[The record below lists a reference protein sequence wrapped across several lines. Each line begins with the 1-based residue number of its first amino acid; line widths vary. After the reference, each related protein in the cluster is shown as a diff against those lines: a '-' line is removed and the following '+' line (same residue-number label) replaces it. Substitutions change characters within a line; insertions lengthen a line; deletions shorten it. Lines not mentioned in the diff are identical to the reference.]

1 MIPTPRSS
9 ATTQSSTTLRAGV
22 LGPIHELDPRKA
34 ADYVSGLILDQ
45 IFETPYLS
53 VAGQTSVQPQLFEP
67 LRSEG
72 NGGMTH
78 SAALRPGIVFSD
90 GTPLTPDL
98 AARSLR
104 SSEALTGKVT
114 VTAREERVWFALN
127 APNPRFD
134 LLLTHGSCSIVLDKG
149 LQLLGT
155 GPFMFDHRPNLRL
168 MQTDPRT
175 RLVLNPHYRGQT
187 RLQELEF
194 HVLPPEADGTP
205 RSLIEALK
213 SGAIDVTTALSAS
226 DLTAWQIQGVAP
238 ITRPS
243 ISTGLLFLNTESRLL
258 KTPAARKGIAAA
270 IDLLEI
276 AAASYGRNPAA
287 FIATTL
293 LPPAMSRGGAVA
305 QINPSDAARFIEE
318 SGLRGA
324 RLRLLIPWGPR
335 PYLPKPFST
344 AQIIQKQLGA
354 AGVIVTLV
362 ETKTSDSYFADLS
375 AGRFELALGGW
386 IGDTLDP
393 ADYFEALLSSAAI
406 GSTRLANCS
415 RWRHPSADTMLGRF
429 RVEPSDTNRRA
440 IEHLIA
446 DEVPFLPLIY
456 GQASAVHARRVRDV
470 RLTPTGSMSLA
481 GVTIT

>member
-1 MIPTPRSS
+1 MIPTPHSS
-9 ATTQSSTTLRAGV
+9 APSPSSTILRAGV
-22 LGPIHELDPRKA
+22 LGPPSELDPRKA

-53 VAGQTSVQPQLFEP
+53 VVGQSAVQPQLFEP
-67 LRSEG
+67 LRGEST
-72 NGGMTH
+72 NGLVH
-78 SAALRPGIVFSD
+78 SAALRPGILFSD
-90 GTPLTPDL
+90 GTPLTPEL

-104 SSEALTGKVT
+104 LSEALTGKVS
-114 VTAREERVWFALN
+114 VTARGERIWFELS

-134 LLLTHGSCSIVLDKG
+134 LMLTHGSCSIVLDKG

-168 MQTDPRT
+168 MQKEPRT
-175 RLVLNPHYRGQT
+175 RLILNPHYRGKT

-205 RSLIEALK
+205 RALVEALR
-213 SGAIDVTTALSAS
+213 SGAIDVTTALSAT
-226 DLTAWQIQGVAP
+226 DLAVWQIQGVAP

-243 ISTGLLFLNTESRLL
+243 ISTGLLFLNTEHRLL
-258 KTPAARKGIAAA
+258 KSSAARKGVAAA
-270 IDLLEI
+270 IDVLDI
-276 AAASYGRNPAA
+276 AAVAYGRNPAA
-287 FIATTL
+287 FIATNV
-293 LPPAMSRGGAVA
+293 LPPAMSRSGSVPRT
-305 QINPSDAARFIEE
+305 NPIDAARFIEE
-318 SGLRGA
+318 AGLRGE

-335 PYLPKPFST
+335 PYLPKPLSI
-344 AQIIQKQLGA
+344 AQSIQKQLGN
-354 AGVIVTLV
+354 AGVLVTLI
-362 ETKTSDSYFADLS
+362 ETASPESYFADLT

-393 ADYFEALLSSAAI
+393 ADYFEALLSSHAI
-406 GSTRLANCS
+406 GSASLANCS
-415 RWRHPSADTMLGRF
+415 RGRQRSTDEMLGRF
-429 RVEPSDTNRRA
+429 RVEPSDANRRA

-456 GQASAVHARRVRDV
+456 GQASALHARRVHDV
-470 RLTPTGSMSLA
+470 MLTATGSMSLA